1 MSTYQ
6 DETSH
11 VWNCEMLLLEWKES
25 EWNPKRM
32 DVYLYAR
39 KKDGFAR
46 SEKNEFIA
54 YHMRLRVWNV
64 RPETAVLF
72 TWNHQGRTVLIGHR
86 CVQSIESSGT

>member
-11 VWNCEMLLLEWKES
+11 VWNCVMLLLEWKES

-46 SEKNEFIA
+46 SEKMNS
-54 YHMRLRVWNV
+54 L
-64 RPETAVLF
+64 
-72 TWNHQGRTVLIGHR
+72 LITCGL
-86 CVQSIESSGT
+86 ESGTYARKQRFCSLGTTKAEPF